1 MARTSHIGPANY
13 RQNREPRASVLITS
27 AILQAEE
34 VERQK
39 QLILEGKIPVEK
51 ASKELMQ
58 HPVLKIS
65 QLTKKIIGEKGAKV
79 SAVSVL

>member
-1 MARTSHIGPANY
+1 
-13 RQNREPRASVLITS
+13 
-27 AILQAEE
+27 LQAEE

-79 SAVSVL
+79 SVL